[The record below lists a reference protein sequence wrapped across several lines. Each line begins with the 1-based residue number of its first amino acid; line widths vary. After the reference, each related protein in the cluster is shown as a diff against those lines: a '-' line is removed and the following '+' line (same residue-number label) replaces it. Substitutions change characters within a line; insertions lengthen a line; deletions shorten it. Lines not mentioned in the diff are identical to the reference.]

1 MSKISL
7 TYSACFQIVN
17 SNNFIFKDFFI
28 QLHLEMFILLQ
39 FQFCALIKGLQCFYV
54 VFLLPLYHFISNPF
68 KYYFIFF
75 CFILSLWSFQHLVYL
90 LYSGQCLFSLAI
102 CPMLPLFLRF
112 FPPVF
117 FLSNTSSS
125 LFSPSVSLLFPY
137 FLYFCFAV
145 FLLNDNYPLNYFL
158 IKVNLYVFYGIV
170 LKEI

>member
-1 MSKISL
+1 MITLSKISL

-112 FPPVF
+112 FPQSFFWAILVHLYFLLVSHSYFPIFCISALRSF
-117 FLSNTSSS
+117 FLMIITH
-125 LFSPSVSLLFPY
+125 
-137 FLYFCFAV
+137 
-145 FLLNDNYPLNYFL
+145 
-158 IKVNLYVFYGIV
+158 
-170 LKEI
+170 